1 MKTQFTSHQHG
12 ITEEHLK
19 SHFKGVD
26 VEEFILWN
34 IHPSPSGHGHYS
46 VSVELEIDN
55 KIHTIHLLIDD
66 MQLID
71 AWQSGLE
78 NIWAGP
84 EEDYESWDEVVSS
97 LLSKTEI
104 DNEIIETLKQKA
116 V

>member
-1 MKTQFTSHQHG
+1 MKTNFTSYQTG
-12 ITEEHLK
+12 ITKEHLK

-26 VEEFILWN
+26 VEEFTLWDVSV
-34 IHPSPSGHGHYS
+34 SPSGHGHYS
-46 VSVELEIDN
+46 ASVQLEVDN
-55 KIHTIHLLIDD
+55 MMHTIHLLIDD

-71 AWQSGLE
+71 AWKSGMRNLY
-78 NIWAGP
+78 
-84 EEDYESWDEVVSS
+84 EDGEDGFDNWDEAVYS